1 MPWYMSPTTTCKVLN
16 RIANRH
22 QRAPLRDLTTLLNHA
37 TEKLWSK
44 QERYYEKQASH
55 RMPFQA
61 VAATKHAHDTIQSA
75 VHFE

>member
-55 RMPFQA
+55 QMPFQTN
-61 VAATKHAHDTIQSA
+61 AAAKHAHDTIPTSGL
-75 VHFE
+75 F